1 MTLKWYKHEHKAYYN
16 CNLAFLSMFNGKKS
30 DSIMWNQI
38 LPTFIPPHLKV
49 LSFLYLMEL
58 SEQAVKSGMVAIVG
72 PPNAGKSTLM
82 NQFLGQKISI
92 VTPKPQT
99 TRNRI
104 AGIVNDAEYQIVF
117 LDTPGL
123 HKSRESLNTEMVKV
137 AMESLADVDVVLF
150 LVDVSLPLPEKL
162 QEEKRAELLAYFRQM
177 NSPAIMVLNKI
188 DQIDRK
194 LMLPMIASY
203 AGLYPF
209 KAVIPVSAL
218 SGDGVESLKNEI
230 LAWLPMG
237 PRLFPEDIPTDA
249 TERFLC
255 GEIIRE
261 KVFLLTGQE
270 IPYSTAVLI
279 ESFKE
284 DESRKL
290 VTLHAAIVVERNSQK
305 GIVIGKGGEK
315 LKSIG
320 TAARKDIE
328 HLLGEKVLLKLWVK
342 VHKNWS
348 QDKRFLKELGF

>member
-1 MTLKWYKHEHKAYYN
+1 MN
-16 CNLAFLSMFNGKKS
+16 
-30 DSIMWNQI
+30 II
-38 LPTFIPPHLKV
+38 
-49 LSFLYLMEL
+49 
-58 SEQAVKSGMVAIVG
+58 EQVVKSGMVAIVG

-82 NQFLGQKISI
+82 NYFLGQKISI

-104 AGIVNDAEYQIVF
+104 AGIVNEKDHQIVF

-123 HKSRESLNTEMVKV
+123 HKSRETLNTEMVKV
-137 AMESLADVDVVLF
+137 AMDSLLEVDLVLF
-150 LVDVSLPLPEKL
+150 LVDVSLPLPEKMK
-162 QEEKRAELLAYFRQM
+162 EEKREELTSYFQQIK
-177 NSPAIMVLNKI
+177 SPAIMVLNKI

-194 LMLPMIASY
+194 LLLPMIDAY
-203 AGLYPF
+203 AQLFPF
-209 KAVIPVSAL
+209 KAVIPISAL
-218 SGDGVESLKNEI
+218 SGDGVEELKREI
-230 LAWLPMG
+230 LALLPMG
-237 PRLFPEDIPTDA
+237 PRLFPEDIPTDV

-284 DESRKL
+284 DESKNL
-290 VTLHAAIVVERNSQK
+290 ITIHATIVVERNSQK

-320 TAARKDIE
+320 TSARKDIE
-328 HLLGEKVLLKLWVK
+328 QLLGGRVLLKLWVK

-348 QDKRFLKELGF
+348 QDKRFLKEIGL

>member
-1 MTLKWYKHEHKAYYN
+1 MN
-16 CNLAFLSMFNGKKS
+16 
-30 DSIMWNQI
+30 II
-38 LPTFIPPHLKV
+38 
-49 LSFLYLMEL
+49 
-58 SEQAVKSGMVAIVG
+58 EQVVKSGMVAIVG

-82 NQFLGQKISI
+82 NSFLGQKISI

-104 AGIVNDAEYQIVF
+104 AGIVNERDHQIVF

-123 HKSRESLNTEMVKV
+123 HKSRETLNTEMVKV
-137 AMESLADVDVVLF
+137 AMDSLLEVDLVLF
-150 LVDVSLPLPEKL
+150 LVDVSLPLPEKMK
-162 QEEKRAELLAYFRQM
+162 EEKREELTSYFQQIK
-177 NSPAIMVLNKI
+177 SPAIMVLNKI

-194 LMLPMIASY
+194 LILPMIDAY
-203 AGLYPF
+203 AQLFPF
-209 KAVIPVSAL
+209 KAVIPISAL
-218 SGDGVESLKNEI
+218 SGDGVEELKREI
-230 LAWLPMG
+230 LALLPMG
-237 PRLFPEDIPTDA
+237 PRLFPEDIPTDV

-284 DESRKL
+284 DESKNL
-290 VTLHAAIVVERNSQK
+290 ITIHATIVVERNSQK

-320 TAARKDIE
+320 TSARKDIE
-328 HLLGEKVLLKLWVK
+328 QLLGGRVLLKLWVK

-348 QDKRFLKELGF
+348 QDKRFLKEIGL

>member
-1 MTLKWYKHEHKAYYN
+1 MN
-16 CNLAFLSMFNGKKS
+16 
-30 DSIMWNQI
+30 II
-38 LPTFIPPHLKV
+38 
-49 LSFLYLMEL
+49 
-58 SEQAVKSGMVAIVG
+58 EQVVKSGMVAIVG

-82 NQFLGQKISI
+82 NSFLGQKISI

-104 AGIVNDAEYQIVF
+104 AGIVNERDHQIVF

-123 HKSRESLNTEMVKV
+123 HKSRETLNTEMVKV
-137 AMESLADVDVVLF
+137 AMDSLLEVDLVLF
-150 LVDVSLPLPEKL
+150 LVDVSLPLPEKMK
-162 QEEKRAELLAYFRQM
+162 EEKREELSSYFQQIK
-177 NSPAIMVLNKI
+177 SPAIMVLNKI

-194 LMLPMIASY
+194 LILPMIDAY
-203 AGLYPF
+203 AQLFPF
-209 KAVIPVSAL
+209 KAVIPISAL
-218 SGDGVESLKNEI
+218 NGDGVEDLKREI
-230 LAWLPMG
+230 LALLPMG
-237 PRLFPEDIPTDA
+237 PRLFPEDIPTDV

-284 DESRKL
+284 DESKRL
-290 VTLHAAIVVERNSQK
+290 VTIHAAIVVERNSQK

-328 HLLGEKVLLKLWVK
+328 HLLGGRVLLKLWVK

-348 QDKRFLKELGF
+348 QDKRFLKEIGL